1 MIGNVAQ
8 SGKIKIGTKL
18 KNIHTGDIQT
28 VTQIEIVRINPKETT
43 VVFTINGFRS
53 NEFYTN
59 KNWEVV
65 Q

>member
-18 KNIHTGDIQT
+18 KNIHTGEIHT
-28 VTQIEIVRINPKETT
+28 VTKIQIVRITPKETT

-53 NEFYTN
+53 NEYYVN
-59 KNWEVV
+59 KNWVIV
-65 Q
+65 